1 MKTSGQQ
8 KSRQAKLRIT
18 YREADRIRFCLISD
32 QDVLGSREVGML
44 IKILDDVYP
53 RRRNRQTSFWG
64 PLLIGIGVGLA
75 VALGMLLLW

>member
-8 KSRQAKLRIT
+8 KSRQPKLRIP

-32 QDVLGSREVGML
+32 QDVLGSREVGAL

-53 RRRNRQTSFWG
+53 RRRNRQTSFLG
-64 PLLIGIGVGLA
+64 PLLIGIGIGLV
-75 VALGMLLLW
+75 VAIGLMVW